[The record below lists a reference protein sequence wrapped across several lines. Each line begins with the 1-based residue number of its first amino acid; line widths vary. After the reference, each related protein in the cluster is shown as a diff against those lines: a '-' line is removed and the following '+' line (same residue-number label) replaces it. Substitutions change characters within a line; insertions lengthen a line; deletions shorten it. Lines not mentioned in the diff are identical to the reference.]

1 MKLPQISRSRESGL
15 RVEDEIQA
23 FDVTIPLKSADLV
36 EKIRTEMSSVGLVD
50 KPVLLKFGLPAIW
63 IVTVIGYV
71 SLWHDN
77 TNEPNIFTFFDTLS
91 LQAVLPTVLF
101 LLLVTGVILIRN
113 VMAPIRQAWR
123 LGLLVARTILN
134 HRPET
139 RYRLETGGI
148 AFHFGSLASL
158 RDWSQIDTIE
168 IDERYAKFI
177 TSMTSG
183 QIVLPLRDLNVGER
197 QLLKTWIDAK
207 KAAIGRDDRL
217 TTPRYL
223 PLTAAFAAEV
233 GPEID
238 SAAGQTELDDFIVR
252 IKRLSRTP
260 VIIRFSLAM
269 TLIACLR
276 WFLMIPAV
284 TAFYWVIDPFRLPLS
299 VAWPLYLAI
308 LGDTMW
314 ISLALALAV
323 LVINILLYWP
333 AQVVHSRRLGARY
346 MARLKALAFKVTWTE
361 NGILLQDK
369 YQATFCPWAGISR
382 IEEARDYWLVLT
394 RDDNIFAIPKR
405 LMPAH
410 QQEAFTGFLHQQQ
423 AEKGT
428 RR

>member
-1 MKLPQISRSRESGL
+1 
-15 RVEDEIQA
+15 
-23 FDVTIPLKSADLV
+23 
-36 EKIRTEMSSVGLVD
+36 MSSVGLVD

-101 LLLVTGVILIRN
+101 LLLVSALIVIRH

-123 LGLLVARTILN
+123 LRLLVARTILN
-134 HRPET
+134 HRPEA

-183 QIVLPLRDLNVGER
+183 QIVLPLRDLNAGER

-207 KAAIGRDDRL
+207 KAGIGRDDRL
-217 TTPRYL
+217 TTPRYM

-233 GPEID
+233 GAEID

-260 VIIRFSLAM
+260 VIIRFTLAI

-299 VAWPLYLAI
+299 VAWPLYVDI
-308 LGDTMW
+308 VSNT
-314 ISLALALAV
+314 ISFSVGMAV
-323 LVINILLYWP
+323 ILLLINLVFYWP
-333 AQVVHSRRLGARY
+333 AQTIHAKRLSKKYLARQ
-346 MARLKALAFKVTWTE
+346 KALALKITWTE
-361 NGILLQDK
+361 NGILLQEK
-369 YQATFCPWAGISR
+369 YEATFCPWAGMSKV
-382 IEEARDYWLVLT
+382 EETRDYWLFMT
-394 RDDNIFAIPKR
+394 RDNNVFAIPKR
-405 LMPAH
+405 MIPAYQH
-410 QQEAFTGFLHQQQ
+410 EAFNVFLHQKQG
-423 AEKGT
+423 EKGAQ
-428 RR
+428 R